1 MWAQQPGNDVGRA
14 VALRAAQSRLAEE
27 LTSLVHGP
35 HQAAQVGRHARP
47 LARSWPGQ
55 QWAGRSMDG
64 APDEMPRSRRG
75 PDGSPSHGHA
85 SRLGVPR
92 GVSSGDLPP
101 RSEPDAVRGTAPAA
115 SARRIPRRFGIPRR
129 TSRCS
134 PNRRNRPRCATVS
147 GRDDG
152 VIIVAIV
159 LVVAATVILAR
170 RPRQRGRGATSAAPN
185 PKTTAKEGGD
195 CCVDDAGKYSNAG
208 RVTAGI
214 GRRLW

>member
-1 MWAQQPGNDVGRA
+1 MGPAAGERRGPSSRTARRA
-14 VALRAAQSRLAEE
+14 EPVRQGADESGARAASGGA
-27 LTSLVHGP
+27 G
-35 HQAAQVGRHARP
+35 GKRHARP
-47 LARSWPGQ
+47 LARSWPGSSGP
-55 QWAGRSMDG
+55 AGRWTVRRTRC
-64 APDEMPRSRRG
+64 PDHGEGRRLAEPWPRN
-75 PDGSPSHGHA
+75 

-101 RSEPDAVRGTAPAA
+101 RSEPDAVRGTAPA

-134 PNRRNRPRCATVS
+134 PNRHNRPRCATVS